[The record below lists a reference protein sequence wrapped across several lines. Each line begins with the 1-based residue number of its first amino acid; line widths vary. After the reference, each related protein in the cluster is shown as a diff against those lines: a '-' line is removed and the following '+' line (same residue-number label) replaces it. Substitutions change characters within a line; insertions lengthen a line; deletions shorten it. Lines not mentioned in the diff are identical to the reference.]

1 MFTTSKQVSFS
12 AKAYVVKIYAFQ
24 IIAFIYSSPTSLFI
38 YDLTKKNIAQGHG
51 LTSNARLIFMTQ
63 PST

>member
-24 IIAFIYSSPTSLFI
+24 IITFIYSSPTSLFI
-38 YDLTKKNIAQGHG
+38 YDLTKKKHCPGSRAHIQRKADFYD
-51 LTSNARLIFMTQ
+51 TA
-63 PST
+63 